1 MPRRPTAGDA
11 AELTRGLFD
20 AWSDLDLSLSAL
32 APDAVWEAE
41 SLGTTFEGAPAIR
54 GFLED
59 WRGAY
64 ADHEAEPQEIAE
76 LGNGV
81 VFVVLRLSGR
91 PRGGAGSALER
102 RRPLVLVWEDGRIVK
117 VTAPSSSIEQARAAA
132 AQAAESRR

>member
-64 ADHEAEPQEIAE
+64 ADYEAEPQEIAE

-91 PRGGAGSALER
+91 PRGGAGS
-102 RRPLVLVWEDGRIVK
+102 VLVWEDGRIVK

-132 AQAAESRR
+132 QQAAESRR